1 MARRL
6 KVMMADQLRQRLDD
20 AGDLLLVDFSGL
32 NSEEDFVARKEL
44 RADGLAIGVVKNSI
58 LRRVLE
64 EKGTEFPAETFA
76 GPVALVLG
84 DTDAITASKSIAGWR
99 KKNGKVMALKGG
111 MLEGEVLGPTE
122 AEKLVKMPS
131 VQETRAAVV
140 SAIAGP
146 LTSLV
151 AITQNLLTGLPGV
164 VQAIV
169 DKKSKEGE

>member
-6 KVMMADQLRQRLDD
+6 KVMMADQLRQRLDE
-20 AGDLLLVDFSGL
+20 AGDLLLVDSSGL
-32 NSEEDFVARKEL
+32 NSEEDFGARKEL

-64 EKGTEFPAETFA
+64 EKGTEFPAETYA

-111 MLEGEVLGPTE
+111 MLDGEVLGPAE
-122 AEKLVKMPS
+122 AEQLVKMPS
-131 VQETRAAVV
+131 FQETRAAVV

-151 AITQNLLTGLPGV
+151 AITQNLLTGIPGV
-164 VQAIV
+164 VQAIA
-169 DKKSKEGE
+169 DQKSKEGE

>member
-6 KVMMADQLRQRLDD
+6 KVMMADQLRQRLDE

-64 EKGTEFPAETFA
+64 EKGTEFPAETYA

>member
-6 KVMMADQLRQRLDD
+6 KVMIADQLRQRLDD

-32 NSEEDFVARKEL
+32 NSDEDYSARNEL
-44 RADGLAIGVVKNSI
+44 RSEGLSVGVVKNSI
-58 LRRVLE
+58 LRRVLD
-64 EKGTEFPAETFA
+64 EKGAEFPQESFS
-76 GPVALVLG
+76 GPVALVIG
-84 DTDAITASKSIAGWR
+84 DADAITASKCIAGWR
-99 KKNGKVMALKGG
+99 KKNGKTMALKGG
-111 MLEGEVLGPTE
+111 MLEGEVLGPSD

-151 AITQNLLTGLPGV
+151 AITQNLLTGVPGV
-164 VQAIV
+164 LQAIA
-169 DKKSKEGE
+169 DKQSKEGE